1 MDKNRLKI
9 LVIDDEA
16 EIISELTDT
25 ITAWGRHNSCET
37 VVDSFTSIADSGVCN
52 YMEFSLIILDI
63 RIGDDNGIDFAKSLR
78 KKGYGATIAFI
89 SNYEQYAISGYA
101 VHAIT
106 YILKPLDHSKIYEL
120 LDDAYQWSRKHIQDK
135 IRITVGNEAHI
146 ISTDSIVYVKGIL
159 HYVDI
164 HWKDPELHKKRLVH
178 ISLKEMLDIV
188 ENTTLVQCHRSYI
201 VNTEYIE
208 KINRSNVWVSGET
221 EPVPIGDKYAESFRS
236 RLFRR

>member
-120 LDDAYQWSRKHIQDK
+120 LDFDLSGNLILALQPIRTSFTGQHFASVFLQTPPRDDALDFCCILPTAGW
-135 IRITVGNEAHI
+135 IRDFHPLECVPAGHTMIKGTVAEYKNCNSPI
-146 ISTDSIVYVKGIL
+146 FK
-159 HYVDI
+159 
-164 HWKDPELHKKRLVH
+164 
-178 ISLKEMLDIV
+178 SLA
-188 ENTTLVQCHRSYI
+188 
-201 VNTEYIE
+201 VN
-208 KINRSNVWVSGET
+208 
-221 EPVPIGDKYAESFRS
+221 
-236 RLFRR
+236 